1 MSLGV
6 YSYLKFFFK
15 AKTKYGIHS
24 PFVYD
29 FIESVLEDNRTFY
42 SYIPIEY
49 FRNQLYSNKQVIKV
63 NDLGAGSKKIKEN
76 NRTVAQIA
84 KNSLQNRRTA
94 QLLFRIVDK
103 YQCNNIIEIGTSLGV
118 TTAYLSKAN
127 KEGRV
132 YSIEGCSSTLQ
143 IAKNLSNKLKIKN
156 VTFINGN
163 FNKELP
169 KLIDQIES
177 VDFVYF
183 DGNHTKAATLNYFN
197 LCKNKIDENT
207 VFVFD
212 DINWSKDM
220 QEAWEEI
227 KKDKIITVTI
237 DLYHIGLVF
246 FHPVKIKNDFKLRN
260 TLFFN

>member
-1 MSLGV
+1 MRLGV

-29 FIESVLEDNRTFY
+29 FIESVIEDNRTFY

-103 YQCNNIIEIGTSLGV
+103 YQCNNIIEIFYVIQG
-118 TTAYLSKAN
+118 
-127 KEGRV
+127 
-132 YSIEGCSSTLQ
+132 
-143 IAKNLSNKLKIKN
+143 
-156 VTFINGN
+156 
-163 FNKELP
+163 
-169 KLIDQIES
+169 
-177 VDFVYF
+177 
-183 DGNHTKAATLNYFN
+183 
-197 LCKNKIDENT
+197 
-207 VFVFD
+207 
-212 DINWSKDM
+212 
-220 QEAWEEI
+220 
-227 KKDKIITVTI
+227 IIGHQAVA
-237 DLYHIGLVF
+237 
-246 FHPVKIKNDFKLRN
+246 
-260 TLFFN
+260 